1 MGPDD
6 SESDR
11 LVRSRVGRKA
21 QTSGGLAVFM
31 GVLLLISLP
40 PTPPGIPI
48 DLRPIAEIF
57 IAIGAFLI
65 VAGTFARW
73 YFLR

>member
-1 MGPDD
+1 MEPDKFAIP
-6 SESDR
+6 R
-11 LVRSRVGRKA
+11 PARSRVGRKA
-21 QTSGGLAVFM
+21 QTSGGLAMFL

-40 PTPPGIPI
+40 RTSPGIPI

-65 VAGTFARW
+65 AAGTLARW

>member
-1 MGPDD
+1 MEPGE
-6 SESDR
+6 SESEHR
-11 LVRSRVGRKA
+11 ARRRVGRKA
-21 QTSGGLAVFM
+21 QMSGGLALFL
-31 GVLLLISLP
+31 GVLLLVSLP

-57 IAIGAFLI
+57 IAIGALLLA
-65 VAGTFARW
+65 AGTFARW